1 MIDPGIDKP
10 INNLRLK
17 LEIDI
22 KSWLDRETPPTDEE
36 WAEYKRKFNKY
47 IEFKTKQR

>member
-1 MIDPGIDKP
+1 MIDTGIDKA

-22 KSWLDRETPPTDEE
+22 KEWLDRETPPTDEE
-36 WAEYKRKFNKY
+36 WNEYKRQFNKY